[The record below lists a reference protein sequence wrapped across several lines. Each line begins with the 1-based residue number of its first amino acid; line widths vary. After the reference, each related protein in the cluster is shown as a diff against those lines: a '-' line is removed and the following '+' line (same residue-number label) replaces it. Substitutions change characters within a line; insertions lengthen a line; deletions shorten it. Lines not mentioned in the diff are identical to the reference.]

1 MYYVLIKFS
10 LEARFSFS
18 VVLIRFVTLVF
29 CEFIEYLKTCF
40 SLKTNNPFFVF
51 ENLPGLIGFPSITE
65 TGLVVFPALN
75 KPLFPAS
82 QIPPSKSTKTHA
94 GFIGTVDLHL
104 QITTDSIE
112 NE

>member
-1 MYYVLIKFS
+1 MVS
-10 LEARFSFS
+10 
-18 VVLIRFVTLVF
+18 

-82 QIPPSKSTKTHA
+82 QIPPSKSTKTHE
-94 GFIGTVDLHL
+94 GFIGTVDLVWFIDL
-104 QITTDSIE
+104 FSTVK
-112 NE
+112 NNVLL